1 MPSPGIRLTGLL
13 ALLCL
18 SAPACAQE
26 TARSEVAAFIVRL
39 GLDTTAVEQYVRT
52 GDRIEAV
59 SVSRSPRTVVRRLT
73 VWLDASGSVTRWAIG
88 AAAGEMREA
97 TPSSPGAIP
106 IVGGFQLPWAL
117 AIEEAFRSGGEST
130 SVTIQSGSQTLQVP
144 VRRQAPDRFA
154 LSNQFDQAME
164 AYVDGEGRLQYL
176 ALAGGGATVEKVDA
190 VDIDAL
196 TRDFAARDAAGRGLG
211 PLSPADTVRAM
222 VAGANLTVI
231 YSRPALRG
239 RDPEV
244 LTPNGQVWRTG
255 ANAATE
261 LRTDRP
267 LRFGSVSLAPGSYSI
282 FTIPDTA
289 GWTLIL
295 NAQTGQSGLAYD
307 ESQDVGR
314 VAMTVSRPPEFADRL
329 AISIEPASGGGVL
342 RIRWAGTEADAG
354 FTVGR

>member
-18 SAPACAQE
+18 AAPACTQE
-26 TARSEVAAFIVRL
+26 TAEPETAAFIVRL

-52 GDRIEAV
+52 GDQIEAV

-73 VWLDASGSVTRWAIG
+73 VWLDANGSVTRWATG
-88 AAAGEMREA
+88 AATDEMREA

-117 AIEEAFRSGGEST
+117 AIEKAFRSGEET
-130 SVTIQSGSQTLQVP
+130 TNVAMQSGDQSLQVP
-144 VRRQAPDRFA
+144 VRREAPDRFA
-154 LSNQFDQAME
+154 LANQFDQAME

-176 ALAGGGATVEKVDA
+176 ALAGGGATAEKVNA
-190 VDIDAL
+190 VDINAL
-196 TRDFAARDAAGRGLG
+196 TRDFAARDAAGHGLG
-211 PLSPADTVRAM
+211 PLSPADTVSATI
-222 VAGANLTVI
+222 AGASLTVI

-244 LTPNGQVWRTG
+244 LTPNGKVWRTG

-267 LRFGSVSLAPGSYSI
+267 LRFGAVSLAPGSYSI
-282 FTIPDTA
+282 FTIPGPDA
-289 GWTLIL
+289 WTLIL

-314 VAMTVSRPPEFADRL
+314 VPMATTGAANFADRL
-329 AISIEPASGGGVL
+329 EIALEPAAGGGVL
-342 RIRWAGTEADAG
+342 RIRWAGTEADAA